1 MTNEY
6 PQNCLVVIADGTQ
19 AKLYR
24 NAAGDGSLELEKAGE
39 LEPVSLENDGPAGNR
54 PVESSQQETDEATF
68 AKQLAHHLNREAYD
82 NQFKHLVLVADPQ
95 TLGQI
100 RPSLD
105 TAVIEIIHSEHA
117 KTLTTATE
125 PDIIRSLMS

>member
-1 MTNEY
+1 MANKY
-6 PQNCLVVIADGTQ
+6 PQNCLIVIADGTQ

-24 NAAGDGSLELEKAGE
+24 NAAGDGSLELEKDGE
-39 LEPVSLENDGPAGNR
+39 LEPVSLENDGPAGSR

-68 AKQLAHHLNREAYD
+68 AKQLAHHLNRAAY
-82 NQFKHLVLVADPQ
+82 NKQFKNLVLVADPQ

-105 TAVIEIIHSEHA
+105 KAVSELLHSEHA
-117 KTLTTATE
+117 KTLTTASE
-125 PDIIRSLMS
+125 SEIVRSLMS